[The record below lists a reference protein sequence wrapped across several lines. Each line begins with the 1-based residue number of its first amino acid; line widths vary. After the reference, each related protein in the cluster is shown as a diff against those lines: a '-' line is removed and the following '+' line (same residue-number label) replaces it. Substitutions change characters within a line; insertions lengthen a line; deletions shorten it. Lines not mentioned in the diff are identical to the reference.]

1 MASAS
6 NNAKSHFMPT
16 PLPASSHRRDA
27 TQVASLPKS
36 LFSVRV
42 GPRENHVPEA
52 RNLSFELVCPSKV
65 AVVTIKSFR
74 KNLESKENARDRW
87 SQKSPGHLRIF
98 DIGRFALWAA
108 QRGSDVRIGGF
119 PFPHQLVCFP
129 EIIFVRLP
137 FYVCPRLGHESD
149 SLQMTIAPDVGA
161 DPCLSQ
167 PVTQM
172 FGFRL
177 LVEGCDR

>member
-1 MASAS
+1 
-6 NNAKSHFMPT
+6 MPT
-16 PLPASSHRRDA
+16 PLPASSHHRDA

-52 RNLSFELVCPSKV
+52 RNLSFGLVRPSKV
-65 AVVTIKSFR
+65 AIVTIKSFR
-74 KNLESKENARDRW
+74 KNLQSKENARDGRGH
-87 SQKSPGHLRIF
+87 KFPGHLRIF
-98 DIGRFALWAA
+98 DIGRFALRAA
-108 QRGSDVRIGGF
+108 QRGSDVRIGDF

-129 EIIFVRLP
+129 EIIFVH
-137 FYVCPRLGHESD
+137 FHFHVCPRLGHESD
-149 SLQMTIAPDVGA
+149 SLQMTIADDVGA
-161 DPCLSQ
+161 DPGLSQ

-177 LVEGCDR
+177 LVEGCDRDHGFRSGLAAS